1 MTCSGGLRQEEHLE
15 ESREAEAL
23 GRRTRRPRPRGG
35 PRIRKGGGSLELHLT
50 IAQSKACPERY
61 NPFFLQTGKKKPT
74 KQPTKNKQ
82 TKPTTQMLTWPDL
95 EQSVIPAGSQAR
107 EVGPVQNCSRSR
119 DYMA

>member
-1 MTCSGGLRQEEHLE
+1 LRQEEHLE

-61 NPFFLQTGKKKPT
+61 NPFFLQTGKKKT
-74 KQPTKNKQ
+74 NQATNQKQ
-82 TKPTTQMLTWPDL
+82 TNKTHNPNVNL
-95 EQSVIPAGSQAR
+95 A
-107 EVGPVQNCSRSR
+107 
-119 DYMA
+119 